1 MSRGNNKSS
10 IAAEGT
16 QWYGNIVSSTLQAY
30 YEVYYVNL
38 SDNTC
43 KRIYPWYIEDNEF
56 IDYTNEVNRRI
67 SGNIICNNSEED
79 VSTLLAVD
87 NLKCELKHKDK
98 TEYRYKRQ
106 VTNGVFRW
114 CLVSVVVEKRKN
126 GDPVSVILMIR
137 DIEDVIKKE
146 IEQQLLIEEALAQAE
161 SASRAKGKFLS
172 DMSHEIRTPMNVIL
186 GYASIAQN
194 NMDNR
199 DQDKVKDCLEKI
211 KEAGNHLI
219 GIINDVLEVS
229 RIEQGKINIENEESD
244 IYELMT
250 DFYNLVE
257 IQAAVK
263 KQKMTINL
271 EGITDKYVYMD
282 WTRISQVLI
291 NLINNAIK
299 YTPVGGHI
307 DVIVKEDCNNNIGD
321 NIHNYIIIVKDNGR
335 GIDEKDMPSLFD
347 LYTRGA
353 YDNDISVEGT
363 GLGLSISK
371 QIIELMNGTIDV
383 DSKLGE
389 GTTFTVKLPLQY
401 VVRTQ
406 DDKNVTDNGTDNN
419 IIKNNQSLS
428 DIKVMVV
435 DDNQYKHVKTDSEDL
450 VSKVVIIATGSNN
463 RKLGI
468 PGEKEFSGKGVS
480 YCAVCDGAFFK
491 NENVT
496 VVGGGDSA
504 ISEGTY
510 LANITD
516 HVGIVHHR
524 DKLRA
529 QKVLQDRAFS
539 NNKIDFTWNSNVV
552 EIVGDDNRVTGIK
565 MVDNQSGKLT
575 TVDTTGVFIY
585 IGNIPNTQ
593 MFSNLNI
600 TDESGWIITNSE
612 METNIP
618 GIFAIGDVRLKK
630 LRQITTAVGDGGI
643 AGQNSFEYIE
653 QFNEK

>member
-10 IAAEGT
+10 IATEGT

-126 GDPVSVILMIR
+126 GEPVSVILMIR

-263 KQKMTINL
+263 KQKMTIDL

-371 QIIELMNGTIDV
+371 QIIELMNGTIAV

-419 IIKNNQSLS
+419 IIKNDQSLS

-435 DDNQYKHVKTDSEDL
+435 DDNQYNREIACELLRENGAHIIECASGSE
-450 VSKVVIIATGSNN
+450 
-463 RKLGI
+463 
-468 PGEKEFSGKGVS
+468 
-480 YCAVCDGAFFK
+480 AVDYIK
-491 NENVT
+491 YRN
-496 VVGGGDSA
+496 
-504 ISEGTY
+504 
-510 LANITD
+510 
-516 HVGIVHHR
+516 GIVDIILMDVCMPDMDGFEATRLIRQLEKDRWQDIPIVAMTANAFDEDRKKALEHGMNGHIAKPF
-524 DKLRA
+524 DIDTFA
-529 QKVLQDRAFS
+529 ETVL
-539 NNKIDFTWNSNVV
+539 
-552 EIVGDDNRVTGIK
+552 
-565 MVDNQSGKLT
+565 
-575 TVDTTGVFIY
+575 
-585 IGNIPNTQ
+585 
-593 MFSNLNI
+593 
-600 TDESGWIITNSE
+600 
-612 METNIP
+612 
-618 GIFAIGDVRLKK
+618 
-630 LRQITTAVGDGGI
+630 
-643 AGQNSFEYIE
+643 EYV
-653 QFNEK
+653 KY

>member
-16 QWYGNIVSSTLQAY
+16 QWYGNVVSSTLQAY

-126 GDPVSVILMIR
+126 GEPVSVILMIR

-263 KQKMTINL
+263 KQKMTIDL

-406 DDKNVTDNGTDNN
+406 ADKNVTDNGKDNN
-419 IIKNNQSLS
+419 IIKNDQSLS

-435 DDNQYKHVKTDSEDL
+435 DDNQYNREIACELLRENGAHIIECASGSE
-450 VSKVVIIATGSNN
+450 
-463 RKLGI
+463 
-468 PGEKEFSGKGVS
+468 
-480 YCAVCDGAFFK
+480 AVDYIK
-491 NENVT
+491 YRN
-496 VVGGGDSA
+496 
-504 ISEGTY
+504 
-510 LANITD
+510 
-516 HVGIVHHR
+516 GIVDIILMDVCMPDMDGFEATRLIRQLEKDRWQDIPIVAMTANAFDEDRKKALEHGMNGHIAKPF
-524 DKLRA
+524 DIDTFA
-529 QKVLQDRAFS
+529 ETVL
-539 NNKIDFTWNSNVV
+539 
-552 EIVGDDNRVTGIK
+552 
-565 MVDNQSGKLT
+565 
-575 TVDTTGVFIY
+575 
-585 IGNIPNTQ
+585 
-593 MFSNLNI
+593 
-600 TDESGWIITNSE
+600 
-612 METNIP
+612 
-618 GIFAIGDVRLKK
+618 
-630 LRQITTAVGDGGI
+630 
-643 AGQNSFEYIE
+643 EYV
-653 QFNEK
+653 KY

>member
-56 IDYTNEVNRRI
+56 IDYTDEVNRRI

-98 TEYRYKRQ
+98 IEYRYKRQ

-126 GDPVSVILMIR
+126 GEPVSVILMIR

-229 RIEQGKINIENEESD
+229 RIEQGKINIENEKSD

-263 KQKMTINL
+263 KQKMTIDL

-406 DDKNVTDNGTDNN
+406 DDKNVTDNGKDNN
-419 IIKNNQSLS
+419 IIKNDQSLS

-435 DDNQYKHVKTDSEDL
+435 DDNQYNREIACELLRENGAHIIECASGSE
-450 VSKVVIIATGSNN
+450 
-463 RKLGI
+463 
-468 PGEKEFSGKGVS
+468 
-480 YCAVCDGAFFK
+480 AVDYIK
-491 NENVT
+491 YRN
-496 VVGGGDSA
+496 
-504 ISEGTY
+504 
-510 LANITD
+510 
-516 HVGIVHHR
+516 GIVDIILMDVCMPDMDGFEATRLIRQLEKDRWQDIPIVAMTANAFDEDRKKALEHGMNGHIAKPF
-524 DKLRA
+524 DIDTFA
-529 QKVLQDRAFS
+529 ETVL
-539 NNKIDFTWNSNVV
+539 
-552 EIVGDDNRVTGIK
+552 
-565 MVDNQSGKLT
+565 
-575 TVDTTGVFIY
+575 
-585 IGNIPNTQ
+585 
-593 MFSNLNI
+593 
-600 TDESGWIITNSE
+600 
-612 METNIP
+612 
-618 GIFAIGDVRLKK
+618 
-630 LRQITTAVGDGGI
+630 
-643 AGQNSFEYIE
+643 EYV
-653 QFNEK
+653 KY

>member
-126 GDPVSVILMIR
+126 GEPVSVILMIR

-229 RIEQGKINIENEESD
+229 RIEQGKINIENEKSD

-263 KQKMTINL
+263 KQKMTIDL

-401 VVRTQ
+401 VVGTQ
-406 DDKNVTDNGTDNN
+406 ADKNVTDNGTDNN

-435 DDNQYKHVKTDSEDL
+435 DDNQYNREIACELLRENGAHIIECASGSE
-450 VSKVVIIATGSNN
+450 
-463 RKLGI
+463 
-468 PGEKEFSGKGVS
+468 
-480 YCAVCDGAFFK
+480 AVDYIK
-491 NENVT
+491 YRN
-496 VVGGGDSA
+496 
-504 ISEGTY
+504 
-510 LANITD
+510 
-516 HVGIVHHR
+516 GIVDIILMDVCMPDMDGFEATRLIRQLEKDRWQDIPIVAMTANAFDEDRKKALEHGMNGHIAKPF
-524 DKLRA
+524 DIDTFA
-529 QKVLQDRAFS
+529 ETVL
-539 NNKIDFTWNSNVV
+539 
-552 EIVGDDNRVTGIK
+552 
-565 MVDNQSGKLT
+565 
-575 TVDTTGVFIY
+575 
-585 IGNIPNTQ
+585 
-593 MFSNLNI
+593 
-600 TDESGWIITNSE
+600 
-612 METNIP
+612 
-618 GIFAIGDVRLKK
+618 
-630 LRQITTAVGDGGI
+630 
-643 AGQNSFEYIE
+643 EYV
-653 QFNEK
+653 KY

>member
-16 QWYGNIVSSTLQAY
+16 QWYGNVVSSTLQAY

-126 GDPVSVILMIR
+126 GEPVSVILMIR

-257 IQAAVK
+257 IQAVVK
-263 KQKMTINL
+263 KQKMTIDL
-271 EGITDKYVYMD
+271 EGIIDKYVYMD

-321 NIHNYIIIVKDNGR
+321 NIHNYIIIVKDDGR

-406 DDKNVTDNGTDNN
+406 ADKKVTDNGTDNN

-435 DDNQYKHVKTDSEDL
+435 DDNQYNREIACELLRENGAHIIECASGSE
-450 VSKVVIIATGSNN
+450 
-463 RKLGI
+463 
-468 PGEKEFSGKGVS
+468 
-480 YCAVCDGAFFK
+480 AVDYIK
-491 NENVT
+491 YRN
-496 VVGGGDSA
+496 
-504 ISEGTY
+504 
-510 LANITD
+510 
-516 HVGIVHHR
+516 GIVDIILMDVCMPDMDGFEATRLIRQLEKDRWQDIPIVAMTANAFDEDRKKALEHGMNGHIAKPF
-524 DKLRA
+524 DIDTFA
-529 QKVLQDRAFS
+529 ETVL
-539 NNKIDFTWNSNVV
+539 
-552 EIVGDDNRVTGIK
+552 
-565 MVDNQSGKLT
+565 
-575 TVDTTGVFIY
+575 
-585 IGNIPNTQ
+585 
-593 MFSNLNI
+593 
-600 TDESGWIITNSE
+600 
-612 METNIP
+612 
-618 GIFAIGDVRLKK
+618 
-630 LRQITTAVGDGGI
+630 
-643 AGQNSFEYIE
+643 EYV
-653 QFNEK
+653 KY

>member
-1 MSRGNNKSS
+1 MSRGDNKSS

-38 SDNTC
+38 SVNTC

-87 NLKCELKHKDK
+87 NLKCELKYKDK

-106 VTNGVFRW
+106 VANGVFRW
-114 CLVSVVVEKRKN
+114 CLVSVVVDKRKN
-126 GDPVSVILMIR
+126 GEPVSVILMIR

-186 GYASIAQN
+186 GYTSIAQN

-199 DQDKVKDCLEKI
+199 NQDKVKDCLEKI

-229 RIEQGKINIENEESD
+229 RIEQGKINIEKEESD

-263 KQKMTINL
+263 KQKMTIDL
-271 EGITDKYVYMD
+271 EGIIDKYVYMD

-371 QIIELMNGTIDV
+371 QIIELMNGTIAV

-406 DDKNVTDNGTDNN
+406 DDKNVTDNVTDNN
-419 IIKNNQSLS
+419 IIKNDQRLS

-435 DDNQYKHVKTDSEDL
+435 DDNQYNREIACELLRENGAHIIECASGSEAVDYI
-450 VSKVVIIATGSNN
+450 KY
-463 RKLGI
+463 RK
-468 PGEKEFSGKGVS
+468 
-480 YCAVCDGAFFK
+480 
-491 NENVT
+491 
-496 VVGGGDSA
+496 
-504 ISEGTY
+504 
-510 LANITD
+510 
-516 HVGIVHHR
+516 GIVDIILMDVCMPDMDGFEATRLIRQLEKDRWQDIPIVAMTANAFDEDRKKALEHGMNGHIAKPF
-524 DKLRA
+524 DIDTFA
-529 QKVLQDRAFS
+529 ETVL
-539 NNKIDFTWNSNVV
+539 
-552 EIVGDDNRVTGIK
+552 
-565 MVDNQSGKLT
+565 
-575 TVDTTGVFIY
+575 
-585 IGNIPNTQ
+585 
-593 MFSNLNI
+593 
-600 TDESGWIITNSE
+600 
-612 METNIP
+612 
-618 GIFAIGDVRLKK
+618 
-630 LRQITTAVGDGGI
+630 
-643 AGQNSFEYIE
+643 EYV
-653 QFNEK
+653 KY

>member
-16 QWYGNIVSSTLQAY
+16 QWYGNVVSSTLQAY

-126 GDPVSVILMIR
+126 GEPVSVILMIR

-263 KQKMTINL
+263 KQKMTIDL

-371 QIIELMNGTIDV
+371 QIIELMNGTIDA

-406 DDKNVTDNGTDNN
+406 DDKNVTDNGKDNN
-419 IIKNNQSLS
+419 IIKNDQSLS

-435 DDNQYKHVKTDSEDL
+435 DDNQYNREIACELLRENGAHIIECASGSE
-450 VSKVVIIATGSNN
+450 
-463 RKLGI
+463 
-468 PGEKEFSGKGVS
+468 
-480 YCAVCDGAFFK
+480 AVDYIK
-491 NENVT
+491 YRN
-496 VVGGGDSA
+496 
-504 ISEGTY
+504 
-510 LANITD
+510 
-516 HVGIVHHR
+516 GIVDIILMDVCMPDMDGFEATRLIRQLEKDRWQDIPIVAMTANAFDEDRKKALEHGMNGHIAKPF
-524 DKLRA
+524 DIDTFA
-529 QKVLQDRAFS
+529 ETVL
-539 NNKIDFTWNSNVV
+539 
-552 EIVGDDNRVTGIK
+552 
-565 MVDNQSGKLT
+565 
-575 TVDTTGVFIY
+575 
-585 IGNIPNTQ
+585 
-593 MFSNLNI
+593 
-600 TDESGWIITNSE
+600 
-612 METNIP
+612 
-618 GIFAIGDVRLKK
+618 
-630 LRQITTAVGDGGI
+630 
-643 AGQNSFEYIE
+643 EYV
-653 QFNEK
+653 KY

>member
-79 VSTLLAVD
+79 VSTILAVD

-126 GDPVSVILMIR
+126 GEPVSVILMIR

-186 GYASIAQN
+186 GYTSIAQN

-199 DQDKVKDCLEKI
+199 NQDKVKDCLEKI

-229 RIEQGKINIENEESD
+229 RIEQGKINIEKEESD

-389 GTTFTVKLPLQY
+389 GTIFTVKLPLQY

-406 DDKNVTDNGTDNN
+406 ADKNVTDNGKDNN
-419 IIKNNQSLS
+419 IIKNDQSLS

-435 DDNQYKHVKTDSEDL
+435 DDNQYNREIACELLQENGAHIIECASGSEAVDYI
-450 VSKVVIIATGSNN
+450 KY
-463 RKLGI
+463 RK
-468 PGEKEFSGKGVS
+468 
-480 YCAVCDGAFFK
+480 
-491 NENVT
+491 
-496 VVGGGDSA
+496 
-504 ISEGTY
+504 
-510 LANITD
+510 
-516 HVGIVHHR
+516 GIVDIILMDVCMPDMDGFEATRLIRQLEKDRWQDIPIVAMTANAFDEDRKKALEHGMNGHIAKPF
-524 DKLRA
+524 DIDTFA
-529 QKVLQDRAFS
+529 ETVL
-539 NNKIDFTWNSNVV
+539 
-552 EIVGDDNRVTGIK
+552 
-565 MVDNQSGKLT
+565 
-575 TVDTTGVFIY
+575 
-585 IGNIPNTQ
+585 
-593 MFSNLNI
+593 
-600 TDESGWIITNSE
+600 
-612 METNIP
+612 
-618 GIFAIGDVRLKK
+618 
-630 LRQITTAVGDGGI
+630 
-643 AGQNSFEYIE
+643 EYV
-653 QFNEK
+653 KY

>member
-16 QWYGNIVSSTLQAY
+16 KWYGNIVSSTLQAY

-126 GDPVSVILMIR
+126 GEPVSVILMIR

-263 KQKMTINL
+263 KQKMTIDL

-406 DDKNVTDNGTDNN
+406 DDKNVTDNGKDNN
-419 IIKNNQSLS
+419 IIKNDQSLS

-435 DDNQYKHVKTDSEDL
+435 DDNQYNREIACELLRENGAHIIECASGSE
-450 VSKVVIIATGSNN
+450 
-463 RKLGI
+463 
-468 PGEKEFSGKGVS
+468 
-480 YCAVCDGAFFK
+480 AVDYIK
-491 NENVT
+491 YRN
-496 VVGGGDSA
+496 
-504 ISEGTY
+504 
-510 LANITD
+510 
-516 HVGIVHHR
+516 GIVDIILMDVCMPDMDGFEATRLIRQLEKDRWQDIPIVAMTANAFDEDRKKALEHGMNGHIAKPF
-524 DKLRA
+524 DIDTFA
-529 QKVLQDRAFS
+529 ETVL
-539 NNKIDFTWNSNVV
+539 
-552 EIVGDDNRVTGIK
+552 
-565 MVDNQSGKLT
+565 
-575 TVDTTGVFIY
+575 
-585 IGNIPNTQ
+585 
-593 MFSNLNI
+593 
-600 TDESGWIITNSE
+600 
-612 METNIP
+612 
-618 GIFAIGDVRLKK
+618 
-630 LRQITTAVGDGGI
+630 
-643 AGQNSFEYIE
+643 EYV
-653 QFNEK
+653 KY

>member
-98 TEYRYKRQ
+98 TKYRYKRQ

-126 GDPVSVILMIR
+126 GEPVSVILMIR

-406 DDKNVTDNGTDNN
+406 ADKNVTDNGKDNN
-419 IIKNNQSLS
+419 IIKNDQSLS

-435 DDNQYKHVKTDSEDL
+435 DDNQYNREIACELLRENGAHIIECASGSE
-450 VSKVVIIATGSNN
+450 
-463 RKLGI
+463 
-468 PGEKEFSGKGVS
+468 
-480 YCAVCDGAFFK
+480 AVDYIK
-491 NENVT
+491 YRN
-496 VVGGGDSA
+496 
-504 ISEGTY
+504 
-510 LANITD
+510 
-516 HVGIVHHR
+516 GIVDIILMDVCMPDMDGFEATRLIRQLEKDRWQDIPIVAMTANAFDEDRKKALEHGMNGHIAKPF
-524 DKLRA
+524 DIDTFA
-529 QKVLQDRAFS
+529 ETVL
-539 NNKIDFTWNSNVV
+539 
-552 EIVGDDNRVTGIK
+552 
-565 MVDNQSGKLT
+565 
-575 TVDTTGVFIY
+575 
-585 IGNIPNTQ
+585 
-593 MFSNLNI
+593 
-600 TDESGWIITNSE
+600 
-612 METNIP
+612 
-618 GIFAIGDVRLKK
+618 
-630 LRQITTAVGDGGI
+630 
-643 AGQNSFEYIE
+643 EYV
-653 QFNEK
+653 KY

>member
-10 IAAEGT
+10 IATEGT

-87 NLKCELKHKDK
+87 NLKCELKYKDK

-106 VTNGVFRW
+106 VANGVFRW
-114 CLVSVVVEKRKN
+114 CLVSVVVDKRKN
-126 GDPVSVILMIR
+126 GEPVSVILMIR

-186 GYASIAQN
+186 GYTSIAQN

-199 DQDKVKDCLEKI
+199 NQDKVKDCLEKI

-229 RIEQGKINIENEESD
+229 RIEQGKINIEKEESD

-389 GTTFTVKLPLQY
+389 GTIFTVKLPLQY

-406 DDKNVTDNGTDNN
+406 ADKNVTDNGKDNN
-419 IIKNNQSLS
+419 IIKNDQSLS

-435 DDNQYKHVKTDSEDL
+435 DDNQYNREIACELLQENGAHIIECASGSEAVDYI
-450 VSKVVIIATGSNN
+450 KY
-463 RKLGI
+463 RK
-468 PGEKEFSGKGVS
+468 
-480 YCAVCDGAFFK
+480 
-491 NENVT
+491 
-496 VVGGGDSA
+496 
-504 ISEGTY
+504 
-510 LANITD
+510 
-516 HVGIVHHR
+516 GIVDIILMDVCMPDMDGFEATRLIRQLEKDRWQDIPIVAMTANAFDEDRKKALEHGMNGHIAKPF
-524 DKLRA
+524 DIDTFA
-529 QKVLQDRAFS
+529 ETVL
-539 NNKIDFTWNSNVV
+539 
-552 EIVGDDNRVTGIK
+552 
-565 MVDNQSGKLT
+565 
-575 TVDTTGVFIY
+575 
-585 IGNIPNTQ
+585 
-593 MFSNLNI
+593 
-600 TDESGWIITNSE
+600 
-612 METNIP
+612 
-618 GIFAIGDVRLKK
+618 
-630 LRQITTAVGDGGI
+630 
-643 AGQNSFEYIE
+643 EYV
-653 QFNEK
+653 KY

>member
-16 QWYGNIVSSTLQAY
+16 QWYGNVVSSTLQAY

-126 GDPVSVILMIR
+126 GEPVSVILMIR

-229 RIEQGKINIENEESD
+229 RIEQGKINIENEKSD

-263 KQKMTINL
+263 KQKMTIDL

-371 QIIELMNGTIDV
+371 RIIELMNGTIDV

-406 DDKNVTDNGTDNN
+406 ADKNVTDNGKDNN
-419 IIKNNQSLS
+419 IIKNDQSLS

-435 DDNQYKHVKTDSEDL
+435 DDNQYNREIACELLRENGAHIIECASGSE
-450 VSKVVIIATGSNN
+450 
-463 RKLGI
+463 
-468 PGEKEFSGKGVS
+468 
-480 YCAVCDGAFFK
+480 AVDYIK
-491 NENVT
+491 YRN
-496 VVGGGDSA
+496 
-504 ISEGTY
+504 
-510 LANITD
+510 
-516 HVGIVHHR
+516 GIVDIILMDVCMPDMDGFEATRLIRQLEKDRWQDIPIVAMTANAFDEDRKKALEHGMNGHIAKPF
-524 DKLRA
+524 DIDTFA
-529 QKVLQDRAFS
+529 ETVL
-539 NNKIDFTWNSNVV
+539 
-552 EIVGDDNRVTGIK
+552 
-565 MVDNQSGKLT
+565 
-575 TVDTTGVFIY
+575 
-585 IGNIPNTQ
+585 
-593 MFSNLNI
+593 
-600 TDESGWIITNSE
+600 
-612 METNIP
+612 
-618 GIFAIGDVRLKK
+618 
-630 LRQITTAVGDGGI
+630 
-643 AGQNSFEYIE
+643 EYV
-653 QFNEK
+653 KY

>member
-67 SGNIICNNSEED
+67 SGNIICNNSEEY

-126 GDPVSVILMIR
+126 GEPVSVILMIR

-371 QIIELMNGTIDV
+371 QIIELMNGTIAV

-406 DDKNVTDNGTDNN
+406 ADKNVTDNGKDNN
-419 IIKNNQSLS
+419 IIKNDQSLS

-435 DDNQYKHVKTDSEDL
+435 DDNQYNREIACELLRENGAHIIECASGSE
-450 VSKVVIIATGSNN
+450 
-463 RKLGI
+463 
-468 PGEKEFSGKGVS
+468 
-480 YCAVCDGAFFK
+480 AVDYIK
-491 NENVT
+491 YRN
-496 VVGGGDSA
+496 
-504 ISEGTY
+504 
-510 LANITD
+510 
-516 HVGIVHHR
+516 GIVDIILMDVCMPDMDGFEATRLIRQLEKDRWQDIPIVAMTANAFDEDRKKALEHGMNGHIAKPF
-524 DKLRA
+524 DIDTFA
-529 QKVLQDRAFS
+529 ETVL
-539 NNKIDFTWNSNVV
+539 
-552 EIVGDDNRVTGIK
+552 
-565 MVDNQSGKLT
+565 
-575 TVDTTGVFIY
+575 
-585 IGNIPNTQ
+585 
-593 MFSNLNI
+593 
-600 TDESGWIITNSE
+600 
-612 METNIP
+612 
-618 GIFAIGDVRLKK
+618 
-630 LRQITTAVGDGGI
+630 
-643 AGQNSFEYIE
+643 EYV
-653 QFNEK
+653 KY

>member
-126 GDPVSVILMIR
+126 GEPVSVILMIR
-137 DIEDVIKKE
+137 DIEDIIKKE

-229 RIEQGKINIENEESD
+229 RIEQGKINIENEKSD

-263 KQKMTINL
+263 KQKMTIDL

-406 DDKNVTDNGTDNN
+406 ADKNVTDNGTDNN

-435 DDNQYKHVKTDSEDL
+435 DDNQYNREIACELLRENGAHIIECASGSE
-450 VSKVVIIATGSNN
+450 
-463 RKLGI
+463 
-468 PGEKEFSGKGVS
+468 
-480 YCAVCDGAFFK
+480 AVDYIK
-491 NENVT
+491 YRN
-496 VVGGGDSA
+496 
-504 ISEGTY
+504 
-510 LANITD
+510 
-516 HVGIVHHR
+516 GIVDIILMDVCMPDMDGFEATRLIRQLEKDRWQDIPIVAMTANAFDEDRKKALEHGMNGHIAKPF
-524 DKLRA
+524 DIDTFA
-529 QKVLQDRAFS
+529 ETVL
-539 NNKIDFTWNSNVV
+539 
-552 EIVGDDNRVTGIK
+552 
-565 MVDNQSGKLT
+565 
-575 TVDTTGVFIY
+575 
-585 IGNIPNTQ
+585 
-593 MFSNLNI
+593 
-600 TDESGWIITNSE
+600 
-612 METNIP
+612 
-618 GIFAIGDVRLKK
+618 
-630 LRQITTAVGDGGI
+630 
-643 AGQNSFEYIE
+643 EYV
-653 QFNEK
+653 KY

>member
-126 GDPVSVILMIR
+126 GEPVSVILMIR

-229 RIEQGKINIENEESD
+229 RIEQGKINIENEKSD

-263 KQKMTINL
+263 KQKMTIDL

-371 QIIELMNGTIDV
+371 QIIELMNGTIAV

-406 DDKNVTDNGTDNN
+406 ADKNITDNGTDNN

-435 DDNQYKHVKTDSEDL
+435 DDNQYNREIACELLRENGAHIIECASGSEAVDYI
-450 VSKVVIIATGSNN
+450 KYRKGIVVIILMDVCMPDMDGFEATRLIRQLEKDRWQDIPIVAMTANAFDED
-463 RKLGI
+463 RKKALEHGMNGHI
-468 PGEKEFSGKGVS
+468 AKPFDIDTFAE
-480 YCAVCDGAFFK
+480 
-491 NENVT
+491 T
-496 VVGGGDSA
+496 V
-504 ISEGTY
+504 
-510 LANITD
+510 L
-516 HVGIVHHR
+516 
-524 DKLRA
+524 
-529 QKVLQDRAFS
+529 
-539 NNKIDFTWNSNVV
+539 
-552 EIVGDDNRVTGIK
+552 
-565 MVDNQSGKLT
+565 
-575 TVDTTGVFIY
+575 
-585 IGNIPNTQ
+585 
-593 MFSNLNI
+593 
-600 TDESGWIITNSE
+600 
-612 METNIP
+612 
-618 GIFAIGDVRLKK
+618 
-630 LRQITTAVGDGGI
+630 
-643 AGQNSFEYIE
+643 EYV
-653 QFNEK
+653 KY

>member
-10 IAAEGT
+10 IATEGT

-126 GDPVSVILMIR
+126 GEPVSVILMIR

-389 GTTFTVKLPLQY
+389 GTIFTVKLPLQY

-406 DDKNVTDNGTDNN
+406 ADKNVTDNGKDNN
-419 IIKNNQSLS
+419 IIKNDQSLS

-435 DDNQYKHVKTDSEDL
+435 DDNQYNREIACELLRENGAHIIECASGSE
-450 VSKVVIIATGSNN
+450 
-463 RKLGI
+463 
-468 PGEKEFSGKGVS
+468 
-480 YCAVCDGAFFK
+480 AVDYIK
-491 NENVT
+491 YRN
-496 VVGGGDSA
+496 
-504 ISEGTY
+504 
-510 LANITD
+510 
-516 HVGIVHHR
+516 GIVDIILMDVCMPDMDGFEATRLIRQLEKDRWQDIPIVAMTANAFDEDRKKALEHGMNGHIAKPF
-524 DKLRA
+524 DIDTFA
-529 QKVLQDRAFS
+529 ETVL
-539 NNKIDFTWNSNVV
+539 
-552 EIVGDDNRVTGIK
+552 
-565 MVDNQSGKLT
+565 
-575 TVDTTGVFIY
+575 
-585 IGNIPNTQ
+585 
-593 MFSNLNI
+593 
-600 TDESGWIITNSE
+600 
-612 METNIP
+612 
-618 GIFAIGDVRLKK
+618 
-630 LRQITTAVGDGGI
+630 
-643 AGQNSFEYIE
+643 EYV
-653 QFNEK
+653 KY

>member
-126 GDPVSVILMIR
+126 GEPVSVILMIR

-186 GYASIAQN
+186 GYTSIAQN

-199 DQDKVKDCLEKI
+199 NQDKVKDCLEKI

-229 RIEQGKINIENEESD
+229 RIEQGKINIEKEESD

-263 KQKMTINL
+263 KQKMTIDL
-271 EGITDKYVYMD
+271 EGIIDKYVYMD

-406 DDKNVTDNGTDNN
+406 ADKNVTDNVTDNN
-419 IIKNNQSLS
+419 IIKNDQRLS

-435 DDNQYKHVKTDSEDL
+435 DDNQYNREIACELLRENGAHIIECASGSE
-450 VSKVVIIATGSNN
+450 
-463 RKLGI
+463 
-468 PGEKEFSGKGVS
+468 
-480 YCAVCDGAFFK
+480 AVDYIK
-491 NENVT
+491 YRN
-496 VVGGGDSA
+496 
-504 ISEGTY
+504 
-510 LANITD
+510 
-516 HVGIVHHR
+516 GIVDIILMDVCMPDMDGFEATRLIRQLEKDRWQDIPIVAMTANAFDEDRKKALEHGMNGHIAKPF
-524 DKLRA
+524 DIDTFA
-529 QKVLQDRAFS
+529 ETVL
-539 NNKIDFTWNSNVV
+539 
-552 EIVGDDNRVTGIK
+552 
-565 MVDNQSGKLT
+565 
-575 TVDTTGVFIY
+575 
-585 IGNIPNTQ
+585 
-593 MFSNLNI
+593 
-600 TDESGWIITNSE
+600 
-612 METNIP
+612 
-618 GIFAIGDVRLKK
+618 
-630 LRQITTAVGDGGI
+630 
-643 AGQNSFEYIE
+643 EYV
-653 QFNEK
+653 KY

>member
-16 QWYGNIVSSTLQAY
+16 QWYGNVVSSTLQAY

-126 GDPVSVILMIR
+126 GEPVSVILMIR

-263 KQKMTINL
+263 KQKMTIDL

-371 QIIELMNGTIDV
+371 QIFELMNGTIDV

-406 DDKNVTDNGTDNN
+406 ADKNITDNGTDNN
-419 IIKNNQSLS
+419 IIENDQSLS

-435 DDNQYKHVKTDSEDL
+435 DDNQYNREIACELLRENGAHIIECASGSE
-450 VSKVVIIATGSNN
+450 
-463 RKLGI
+463 
-468 PGEKEFSGKGVS
+468 
-480 YCAVCDGAFFK
+480 AVDYIK
-491 NENVT
+491 
-496 VVGGGDSA
+496 
-504 ISEGTY
+504 Y
-510 LANITD
+510 KK
-516 HVGIVHHR
+516 GIVDIILMDVCMPDMDGFEATRLIRQLEKDRWQDIPIVAMTANAFDEDRKKALEHGMNGHIAKPF
-524 DKLRA
+524 DIDTFA
-529 QKVLQDRAFS
+529 ETVL
-539 NNKIDFTWNSNVV
+539 
-552 EIVGDDNRVTGIK
+552 
-565 MVDNQSGKLT
+565 
-575 TVDTTGVFIY
+575 
-585 IGNIPNTQ
+585 
-593 MFSNLNI
+593 
-600 TDESGWIITNSE
+600 
-612 METNIP
+612 
-618 GIFAIGDVRLKK
+618 
-630 LRQITTAVGDGGI
+630 
-643 AGQNSFEYIE
+643 EYV
-653 QFNEK
+653 KY

>member
-10 IAAEGT
+10 IATEGT

-38 SDNTC
+38 SVNTC

-87 NLKCELKHKDK
+87 NLKCELKYKDK

-106 VTNGVFRW
+106 VANGVFRW
-114 CLVSVVVEKRKN
+114 CLVSVVVDKRKN
-126 GDPVSVILMIR
+126 GEPVSVILMIR

-186 GYASIAQN
+186 GYTSIAQN

-199 DQDKVKDCLEKI
+199 NQDKVKDCLEKI

-229 RIEQGKINIENEESD
+229 KIEQGKINIEKEESD

-263 KQKMTINL
+263 KQKMTIDL
-271 EGITDKYVYMD
+271 EGIIDKYVYMD

-406 DDKNVTDNGTDNN
+406 DDKNVTDNVTDNN
-419 IIKNNQSLS
+419 IIKNDQRLS

-435 DDNQYKHVKTDSEDL
+435 DDNQYNREIACELLRENGAHIIECASGSEAVDYI
-450 VSKVVIIATGSNN
+450 KY
-463 RKLGI
+463 RK
-468 PGEKEFSGKGVS
+468 
-480 YCAVCDGAFFK
+480 
-491 NENVT
+491 
-496 VVGGGDSA
+496 
-504 ISEGTY
+504 
-510 LANITD
+510 
-516 HVGIVHHR
+516 GIVDIILMDVCMPDMDGFEATRLIRQLEKDRWQDIPIVAMTANAFDEDRKKALEHGMNGHIAKPF
-524 DKLRA
+524 DIDTFA
-529 QKVLQDRAFS
+529 ETVL
-539 NNKIDFTWNSNVV
+539 
-552 EIVGDDNRVTGIK
+552 
-565 MVDNQSGKLT
+565 
-575 TVDTTGVFIY
+575 
-585 IGNIPNTQ
+585 
-593 MFSNLNI
+593 
-600 TDESGWIITNSE
+600 
-612 METNIP
+612 
-618 GIFAIGDVRLKK
+618 
-630 LRQITTAVGDGGI
+630 
-643 AGQNSFEYIE
+643 EYV
-653 QFNEK
+653 KY

>member
-126 GDPVSVILMIR
+126 GEPVSVILMIR

-229 RIEQGKINIENEESD
+229 RIEQGKINIENEKSD

-263 KQKMTINL
+263 KQKMTIDL
-271 EGITDKYVYMD
+271 EGIIDKYVYMD

-321 NIHNYIIIVKDNGR
+321 NIHNYIIIVKDDGR

-371 QIIELMNGTIDV
+371 QIIELMNGTIAV

-406 DDKNVTDNGTDNN
+406 ADKNITDNGTDNN
-419 IIKNNQSLS
+419 IIENDQSLS

-435 DDNQYKHVKTDSEDL
+435 DDNQYNREIACELLRENGAHIIECASGSE
-450 VSKVVIIATGSNN
+450 
-463 RKLGI
+463 
-468 PGEKEFSGKGVS
+468 
-480 YCAVCDGAFFK
+480 AVDYIK
-491 NENVT
+491 YRN
-496 VVGGGDSA
+496 
-504 ISEGTY
+504 
-510 LANITD
+510 
-516 HVGIVHHR
+516 GIVDIILMDVCMPDMDGFEATRLIRQLEKDRWQDIPIVVMTANAFDEDRKKALEHGMNGHIAKPF
-524 DKLRA
+524 DIDTFA
-529 QKVLQDRAFS
+529 ETVL
-539 NNKIDFTWNSNVV
+539 
-552 EIVGDDNRVTGIK
+552 
-565 MVDNQSGKLT
+565 
-575 TVDTTGVFIY
+575 
-585 IGNIPNTQ
+585 
-593 MFSNLNI
+593 
-600 TDESGWIITNSE
+600 
-612 METNIP
+612 
-618 GIFAIGDVRLKK
+618 
-630 LRQITTAVGDGGI
+630 
-643 AGQNSFEYIE
+643 EYV
-653 QFNEK
+653 KY

>member
-126 GDPVSVILMIR
+126 GEPVSVILMIR

-229 RIEQGKINIENEESD
+229 RIEQGKINIENEKSD

-263 KQKMTINL
+263 KQKMTIDL

-406 DDKNVTDNGTDNN
+406 ADKNVTDNGTDNN

-435 DDNQYKHVKTDSEDL
+435 DDNQYNREIACELLRENGAHIIECASGSE
-450 VSKVVIIATGSNN
+450 
-463 RKLGI
+463 
-468 PGEKEFSGKGVS
+468 
-480 YCAVCDGAFFK
+480 AVDYIK
-491 NENVT
+491 YRN
-496 VVGGGDSA
+496 
-504 ISEGTY
+504 
-510 LANITD
+510 
-516 HVGIVHHR
+516 GIVDIILMDVCMPDMDGFEATRLIRQLEKDRWQDIPIVAMTANAFDEDRKKALEHGMNGHIAKPF
-524 DKLRA
+524 DIDTFA
-529 QKVLQDRAFS
+529 ETVL
-539 NNKIDFTWNSNVV
+539 
-552 EIVGDDNRVTGIK
+552 
-565 MVDNQSGKLT
+565 
-575 TVDTTGVFIY
+575 
-585 IGNIPNTQ
+585 
-593 MFSNLNI
+593 
-600 TDESGWIITNSE
+600 
-612 METNIP
+612 
-618 GIFAIGDVRLKK
+618 
-630 LRQITTAVGDGGI
+630 
-643 AGQNSFEYIE
+643 EYV
-653 QFNEK
+653 KY

>member
-126 GDPVSVILMIR
+126 GEPISVILMIR

-263 KQKMTINL
+263 KQKMTIDL

-321 NIHNYIIIVKDNGR
+321 NIHNYIIIVKDNGG

-406 DDKNVTDNGTDNN
+406 ADKNVTDNGKDNN
-419 IIKNNQSLS
+419 IIKNDQSLS

-435 DDNQYKHVKTDSEDL
+435 DDNQYNREIACELLQENGAHIIECASGSE
-450 VSKVVIIATGSNN
+450 
-463 RKLGI
+463 
-468 PGEKEFSGKGVS
+468 
-480 YCAVCDGAFFK
+480 AVDYIK
-491 NENVT
+491 YRN
-496 VVGGGDSA
+496 
-504 ISEGTY
+504 
-510 LANITD
+510 
-516 HVGIVHHR
+516 GIVDIILMDVCMPDMDGFEATRLIRQLEKDRWQDIPIVAMTANAFDEDRKKALEHGMNGHIAKPF
-524 DKLRA
+524 DIDTFA
-529 QKVLQDRAFS
+529 ETVL
-539 NNKIDFTWNSNVV
+539 
-552 EIVGDDNRVTGIK
+552 
-565 MVDNQSGKLT
+565 
-575 TVDTTGVFIY
+575 
-585 IGNIPNTQ
+585 
-593 MFSNLNI
+593 
-600 TDESGWIITNSE
+600 
-612 METNIP
+612 
-618 GIFAIGDVRLKK
+618 
-630 LRQITTAVGDGGI
+630 
-643 AGQNSFEYIE
+643 EYV
-653 QFNEK
+653 KY

>member
-79 VSTLLAVD
+79 VSTFLAVD

-126 GDPVSVILMIR
+126 GEPVSVILMIR

-389 GTTFTVKLPLQY
+389 GTIFTVKLPLQY

-406 DDKNVTDNGTDNN
+406 ADKNVADNGNDNN
-419 IIKNNQSLS
+419 IIKNDQSLS

-435 DDNQYKHVKTDSEDL
+435 DDNQYNREIACELLRENGAHIIECASGSE
-450 VSKVVIIATGSNN
+450 
-463 RKLGI
+463 
-468 PGEKEFSGKGVS
+468 
-480 YCAVCDGAFFK
+480 AVDYIK
-491 NENVT
+491 YRN
-496 VVGGGDSA
+496 
-504 ISEGTY
+504 
-510 LANITD
+510 
-516 HVGIVHHR
+516 GIVDIILMDVCMPDMDGFEATRLIRQLEKDRWQDIPIVAMTANAFDEDRKKALEHGMNGHIAKPF
-524 DKLRA
+524 DIDTFA
-529 QKVLQDRAFS
+529 ETVL
-539 NNKIDFTWNSNVV
+539 
-552 EIVGDDNRVTGIK
+552 
-565 MVDNQSGKLT
+565 
-575 TVDTTGVFIY
+575 
-585 IGNIPNTQ
+585 
-593 MFSNLNI
+593 
-600 TDESGWIITNSE
+600 
-612 METNIP
+612 
-618 GIFAIGDVRLKK
+618 
-630 LRQITTAVGDGGI
+630 
-643 AGQNSFEYIE
+643 EYV
-653 QFNEK
+653 KY

>member
-10 IAAEGT
+10 IATEGT

-38 SDNTC
+38 SVNTC

-87 NLKCELKHKDK
+87 NLKCELKYKDK

-106 VTNGVFRW
+106 VANGVFRW
-114 CLVSVVVEKRKN
+114 CLVSVVVDKRKN
-126 GDPVSVILMIR
+126 GEPVSVILMIR

-186 GYASIAQN
+186 GYTSIAQN

-199 DQDKVKDCLEKI
+199 NQDKVKDCLEKI

-229 RIEQGKINIENEESD
+229 RIEQGKINIEKEESD

-299 YTPVGGHI
+299 YTQVGGHI

-406 DDKNVTDNGTDNN
+406 ADKNVTDNVTDNN
-419 IIKNNQSLS
+419 IIKNDQRLS

-435 DDNQYKHVKTDSEDL
+435 DDNQYNREIACELLQENGAHIIECASGSEAVDYI
-450 VSKVVIIATGSNN
+450 KY
-463 RKLGI
+463 RK
-468 PGEKEFSGKGVS
+468 
-480 YCAVCDGAFFK
+480 
-491 NENVT
+491 
-496 VVGGGDSA
+496 
-504 ISEGTY
+504 
-510 LANITD
+510 
-516 HVGIVHHR
+516 GIVDIILMDVCMPDMDGFEATRLIRQLEKDRWQDIPIVAMTANAFDEDRKKALEHGMNGHIAKPF
-524 DKLRA
+524 DIDTFA
-529 QKVLQDRAFS
+529 ETVL
-539 NNKIDFTWNSNVV
+539 
-552 EIVGDDNRVTGIK
+552 
-565 MVDNQSGKLT
+565 
-575 TVDTTGVFIY
+575 
-585 IGNIPNTQ
+585 
-593 MFSNLNI
+593 
-600 TDESGWIITNSE
+600 
-612 METNIP
+612 
-618 GIFAIGDVRLKK
+618 
-630 LRQITTAVGDGGI
+630 
-643 AGQNSFEYIE
+643 EYV
-653 QFNEK
+653 KY

>member
-229 RIEQGKINIENEESD
+229 RIEQGKINIENEKSD

-263 KQKMTINL
+263 KQKMTIDL

-406 DDKNVTDNGTDNN
+406 DDKNVTDNGKDNN
-419 IIKNNQSLS
+419 IIKNDQSLS

-435 DDNQYKHVKTDSEDL
+435 DDNQYNREIACELLRENGAHIIECASGSE
-450 VSKVVIIATGSNN
+450 
-463 RKLGI
+463 
-468 PGEKEFSGKGVS
+468 
-480 YCAVCDGAFFK
+480 AVDYIK
-491 NENVT
+491 YRN
-496 VVGGGDSA
+496 
-504 ISEGTY
+504 
-510 LANITD
+510 
-516 HVGIVHHR
+516 GIVDIILMDVCMPDMDGFEATRLIRQLEKDRWQDIPIVAMTANAFDEDRKKALEHGMNGHIAKPF
-524 DKLRA
+524 DIDTFA
-529 QKVLQDRAFS
+529 ETVL
-539 NNKIDFTWNSNVV
+539 
-552 EIVGDDNRVTGIK
+552 
-565 MVDNQSGKLT
+565 
-575 TVDTTGVFIY
+575 
-585 IGNIPNTQ
+585 
-593 MFSNLNI
+593 
-600 TDESGWIITNSE
+600 
-612 METNIP
+612 
-618 GIFAIGDVRLKK
+618 
-630 LRQITTAVGDGGI
+630 
-643 AGQNSFEYIE
+643 EYV
-653 QFNEK
+653 KY

>member
-16 QWYGNIVSSTLQAY
+16 QWYGNVVSSTLQAY

-126 GDPVSVILMIR
+126 GEPVSVILMIR

-229 RIEQGKINIENEESD
+229 RIEQGKINIENEKSD

-263 KQKMTINL
+263 KQKMTIDL

-406 DDKNVTDNGTDNN
+406 ADKNITDNGTDNN
-419 IIKNNQSLS
+419 IIKNDQSLS

-435 DDNQYKHVKTDSEDL
+435 DDNQYNREIACELLRENGAHIIECASGSE
-450 VSKVVIIATGSNN
+450 
-463 RKLGI
+463 
-468 PGEKEFSGKGVS
+468 
-480 YCAVCDGAFFK
+480 AVDYIK
-491 NENVT
+491 YRN
-496 VVGGGDSA
+496 
-504 ISEGTY
+504 
-510 LANITD
+510 
-516 HVGIVHHR
+516 GIVDIILMDVCMPDMDGFEATRLIRQLEKDRWQDIPIVAMTANAFDEDRKKALEHGMNGHIAKPF
-524 DKLRA
+524 DIDTFA
-529 QKVLQDRAFS
+529 ETVL
-539 NNKIDFTWNSNVV
+539 
-552 EIVGDDNRVTGIK
+552 
-565 MVDNQSGKLT
+565 
-575 TVDTTGVFIY
+575 
-585 IGNIPNTQ
+585 
-593 MFSNLNI
+593 
-600 TDESGWIITNSE
+600 
-612 METNIP
+612 
-618 GIFAIGDVRLKK
+618 
-630 LRQITTAVGDGGI
+630 
-643 AGQNSFEYIE
+643 EYV
-653 QFNEK
+653 KY

>member
-16 QWYGNIVSSTLQAY
+16 QWYGNVVSSTLQAY

-126 GDPVSVILMIR
+126 GEPISVILMIR

-229 RIEQGKINIENEESD
+229 RIEQGKINIENEESN

-263 KQKMTINL
+263 KQKMTIDL

-406 DDKNVTDNGTDNN
+406 DDKNVTDNGKDNN
-419 IIKNNQSLS
+419 IIKNDQSLS

-435 DDNQYKHVKTDSEDL
+435 DDNQYNREIACELLRENGAHIIECASGSE
-450 VSKVVIIATGSNN
+450 
-463 RKLGI
+463 
-468 PGEKEFSGKGVS
+468 
-480 YCAVCDGAFFK
+480 AVDYIK
-491 NENVT
+491 YRN
-496 VVGGGDSA
+496 
-504 ISEGTY
+504 
-510 LANITD
+510 
-516 HVGIVHHR
+516 GIVDIILMDVCMPDMDGFEATRLIRQLEKDRWQDIPIVAMTANAFDEDRKKALEHGMNGHIAKPF
-524 DKLRA
+524 DIDTFA
-529 QKVLQDRAFS
+529 ETVL
-539 NNKIDFTWNSNVV
+539 
-552 EIVGDDNRVTGIK
+552 
-565 MVDNQSGKLT
+565 
-575 TVDTTGVFIY
+575 
-585 IGNIPNTQ
+585 
-593 MFSNLNI
+593 
-600 TDESGWIITNSE
+600 
-612 METNIP
+612 
-618 GIFAIGDVRLKK
+618 
-630 LRQITTAVGDGGI
+630 
-643 AGQNSFEYIE
+643 EYV
-653 QFNEK
+653 KY

>member
-10 IAAEGT
+10 IATEGT

-371 QIIELMNGTIDV
+371 QIIELMNGTIAV

-435 DDNQYKHVKTDSEDL
+435 DDNQYNREIACELLRENGAHIIECASGSEAVDYIKYRNDIVDIILMDVCMPDMDGFEATRLIRQLEKDRWQDIPIVAMTANAFDEDRKKALEHGMNGHIAKPFDIDTFAETVLEYVK
-450 VSKVVIIATGSNN
+450 
-463 RKLGI
+463 
-468 PGEKEFSGKGVS
+468 
-480 YCAVCDGAFFK
+480 Y
-491 NENVT
+491 
-496 VVGGGDSA
+496 
-504 ISEGTY
+504 
-510 LANITD
+510 
-516 HVGIVHHR
+516 
-524 DKLRA
+524 
-529 QKVLQDRAFS
+529 
-539 NNKIDFTWNSNVV
+539 
-552 EIVGDDNRVTGIK
+552 
-565 MVDNQSGKLT
+565 
-575 TVDTTGVFIY
+575 
-585 IGNIPNTQ
+585 
-593 MFSNLNI
+593 
-600 TDESGWIITNSE
+600 
-612 METNIP
+612 
-618 GIFAIGDVRLKK
+618 
-630 LRQITTAVGDGGI
+630 
-643 AGQNSFEYIE
+643 
-653 QFNEK
+653 

>member
-79 VSTLLAVD
+79 VSTFLAVD

-126 GDPVSVILMIR
+126 GEPVSVILMIR

-389 GTTFTVKLPLQY
+389 GTIFTVKLPLQY

-406 DDKNVTDNGTDNN
+406 ADKNVTDNGTDNN
-419 IIKNNQSLS
+419 IIKNDQSLS

-435 DDNQYKHVKTDSEDL
+435 DDNQYNREIACELLRENGAHIIECASGSE
-450 VSKVVIIATGSNN
+450 
-463 RKLGI
+463 
-468 PGEKEFSGKGVS
+468 
-480 YCAVCDGAFFK
+480 AVDYIK
-491 NENVT
+491 YRN
-496 VVGGGDSA
+496 
-504 ISEGTY
+504 
-510 LANITD
+510 
-516 HVGIVHHR
+516 GIVDIILMDVCMPDMDGFEATRLIRQLEKDRWQDIPIVAMTANAFDEDRKKALEHGMNGHIAKPF
-524 DKLRA
+524 DIDTFA
-529 QKVLQDRAFS
+529 ETVL
-539 NNKIDFTWNSNVV
+539 
-552 EIVGDDNRVTGIK
+552 
-565 MVDNQSGKLT
+565 
-575 TVDTTGVFIY
+575 
-585 IGNIPNTQ
+585 
-593 MFSNLNI
+593 
-600 TDESGWIITNSE
+600 
-612 METNIP
+612 
-618 GIFAIGDVRLKK
+618 
-630 LRQITTAVGDGGI
+630 
-643 AGQNSFEYIE
+643 EYV
-653 QFNEK
+653 KY

>member
-98 TEYRYKRQ
+98 IEYRYKRQ

-126 GDPVSVILMIR
+126 GEPVSVILMIR

-229 RIEQGKINIENEESD
+229 RIEQGKINIENEKSD

-263 KQKMTINL
+263 KQKMTIDL

-406 DDKNVTDNGTDNN
+406 DDKNVTDNGKDNN
-419 IIKNNQSLS
+419 IIKNDQSLS

-435 DDNQYKHVKTDSEDL
+435 DDNQYNREIACELLRENGAHIIECASGSE
-450 VSKVVIIATGSNN
+450 
-463 RKLGI
+463 
-468 PGEKEFSGKGVS
+468 
-480 YCAVCDGAFFK
+480 AVDYIK
-491 NENVT
+491 YRN
-496 VVGGGDSA
+496 
-504 ISEGTY
+504 
-510 LANITD
+510 
-516 HVGIVHHR
+516 GIVDIILMDVCMPDMDGFEATRLIRQLEKDRWQDIPIVAMTANAFDEDRKKALEHGMNGHIAKPF
-524 DKLRA
+524 DIDTFA
-529 QKVLQDRAFS
+529 ETVL
-539 NNKIDFTWNSNVV
+539 
-552 EIVGDDNRVTGIK
+552 
-565 MVDNQSGKLT
+565 
-575 TVDTTGVFIY
+575 
-585 IGNIPNTQ
+585 
-593 MFSNLNI
+593 
-600 TDESGWIITNSE
+600 
-612 METNIP
+612 
-618 GIFAIGDVRLKK
+618 
-630 LRQITTAVGDGGI
+630 
-643 AGQNSFEYIE
+643 EYV
-653 QFNEK
+653 KY

>member
-126 GDPVSVILMIR
+126 GEPVSVILMIR

-194 NMDNR
+194 NTDNR

-406 DDKNVTDNGTDNN
+406 ADKNVTDNGKDNN
-419 IIKNNQSLS
+419 IIKNDQSLS

-435 DDNQYKHVKTDSEDL
+435 DDNQYNREIACELLRENGAHIIECASGSE
-450 VSKVVIIATGSNN
+450 
-463 RKLGI
+463 
-468 PGEKEFSGKGVS
+468 
-480 YCAVCDGAFFK
+480 AVDYIK
-491 NENVT
+491 YRN
-496 VVGGGDSA
+496 
-504 ISEGTY
+504 
-510 LANITD
+510 
-516 HVGIVHHR
+516 GIVDIILMDVCMPDMDGFEATRLIRQLEKDRWQDIPIVAMTANAFDEDRKKALEHGMNGHIAKPF
-524 DKLRA
+524 DIDTFA
-529 QKVLQDRAFS
+529 ETVL
-539 NNKIDFTWNSNVV
+539 
-552 EIVGDDNRVTGIK
+552 
-565 MVDNQSGKLT
+565 
-575 TVDTTGVFIY
+575 
-585 IGNIPNTQ
+585 
-593 MFSNLNI
+593 
-600 TDESGWIITNSE
+600 
-612 METNIP
+612 
-618 GIFAIGDVRLKK
+618 
-630 LRQITTAVGDGGI
+630 
-643 AGQNSFEYIE
+643 EYV
-653 QFNEK
+653 KY

>member
-16 QWYGNIVSSTLQAY
+16 QWYGNVVSSTLQAY

-126 GDPVSVILMIR
+126 GEPVSVILMIR

-229 RIEQGKINIENEESD
+229 RIEQGKINIENEKSD

-263 KQKMTINL
+263 KQKMTIDL

-406 DDKNVTDNGTDNN
+406 DDKNVTDNGKDNN
-419 IIKNNQSLS
+419 IIKNDQSLS

-435 DDNQYKHVKTDSEDL
+435 DDNQYNREIACELLRENGAHIIEWASGSE
-450 VSKVVIIATGSNN
+450 
-463 RKLGI
+463 
-468 PGEKEFSGKGVS
+468 
-480 YCAVCDGAFFK
+480 AVDYIK
-491 NENVT
+491 YRN
-496 VVGGGDSA
+496 
-504 ISEGTY
+504 
-510 LANITD
+510 
-516 HVGIVHHR
+516 GIVDIILMDVCMPDMDGFEATRLIRQLEKDRWQDIPIVAMTANAFDEDRKKALEHGMNGHIAKPF
-524 DKLRA
+524 DIDTFA
-529 QKVLQDRAFS
+529 ETVL
-539 NNKIDFTWNSNVV
+539 
-552 EIVGDDNRVTGIK
+552 
-565 MVDNQSGKLT
+565 
-575 TVDTTGVFIY
+575 
-585 IGNIPNTQ
+585 
-593 MFSNLNI
+593 
-600 TDESGWIITNSE
+600 
-612 METNIP
+612 
-618 GIFAIGDVRLKK
+618 
-630 LRQITTAVGDGGI
+630 
-643 AGQNSFEYIE
+643 EYV
-653 QFNEK
+653 KY

>member
-106 VTNGVFRW
+106 VTNGVFMW

-263 KQKMTINL
+263 KQKMTIDL
-271 EGITDKYVYMD
+271 EGIIDKYVYMD

-406 DDKNVTDNGTDNN
+406 DDKNVTDNGKDNN
-419 IIKNNQSLS
+419 IIKNDQSLS

-435 DDNQYKHVKTDSEDL
+435 DDNQYNREIACELLRENGAHIIECASGSE
-450 VSKVVIIATGSNN
+450 
-463 RKLGI
+463 
-468 PGEKEFSGKGVS
+468 
-480 YCAVCDGAFFK
+480 AVDYIK
-491 NENVT
+491 YRN
-496 VVGGGDSA
+496 
-504 ISEGTY
+504 
-510 LANITD
+510 
-516 HVGIVHHR
+516 GIVDIILMDVCMPDMDGFEATRLIRQLEKDRWQDIPIVAMTANAFDEDRKKALEHGMNGHIAKPF
-524 DKLRA
+524 DIDTFA
-529 QKVLQDRAFS
+529 ETVL
-539 NNKIDFTWNSNVV
+539 
-552 EIVGDDNRVTGIK
+552 
-565 MVDNQSGKLT
+565 
-575 TVDTTGVFIY
+575 
-585 IGNIPNTQ
+585 
-593 MFSNLNI
+593 
-600 TDESGWIITNSE
+600 
-612 METNIP
+612 
-618 GIFAIGDVRLKK
+618 
-630 LRQITTAVGDGGI
+630 
-643 AGQNSFEYIE
+643 EYV
-653 QFNEK
+653 KY

>member
-10 IAAEGT
+10 IATEGT

-87 NLKCELKHKDK
+87 NLKCELKYKDK

-106 VTNGVFRW
+106 VANGVFRW
-114 CLVSVVVEKRKN
+114 CLVSVVVDKRKN
-126 GDPVSVILMIR
+126 GEPVSVILMIR

-186 GYASIAQN
+186 GYTSIAQN

-199 DQDKVKDCLEKI
+199 NQDKVKDCLEKI

-229 RIEQGKINIENEESD
+229 RIEQGKINIEKEESD

-263 KQKMTINL
+263 KQKMTIDL
-271 EGITDKYVYMD
+271 EGIIDKYVYMD

-406 DDKNVTDNGTDNN
+406 SDKNVTDNGTDNN
-419 IIKNNQSLS
+419 IIKNDQSLS

-435 DDNQYKHVKTDSEDL
+435 DDNQYNREIACELLRENGAHIIECASGSE
-450 VSKVVIIATGSNN
+450 
-463 RKLGI
+463 
-468 PGEKEFSGKGVS
+468 
-480 YCAVCDGAFFK
+480 AVDYIK
-491 NENVT
+491 YRN
-496 VVGGGDSA
+496 
-504 ISEGTY
+504 
-510 LANITD
+510 
-516 HVGIVHHR
+516 GIVDIILMDVCMPDMDGFEATRLIRQLEKDRWQDIPIVAMTANAFDEDRKKALEHGMNGHIAKPF
-524 DKLRA
+524 DIDTFA
-529 QKVLQDRAFS
+529 ETVL
-539 NNKIDFTWNSNVV
+539 
-552 EIVGDDNRVTGIK
+552 
-565 MVDNQSGKLT
+565 
-575 TVDTTGVFIY
+575 
-585 IGNIPNTQ
+585 
-593 MFSNLNI
+593 
-600 TDESGWIITNSE
+600 
-612 METNIP
+612 
-618 GIFAIGDVRLKK
+618 
-630 LRQITTAVGDGGI
+630 
-643 AGQNSFEYIE
+643 EYV
-653 QFNEK
+653 KY

>member
-38 SDNTC
+38 SVNTC

-435 DDNQYKHVKTDSEDL
+435 DDNQYNREIACELLRENGAHIIECASGSE
-450 VSKVVIIATGSNN
+450 
-463 RKLGI
+463 
-468 PGEKEFSGKGVS
+468 
-480 YCAVCDGAFFK
+480 AVDYIK
-491 NENVT
+491 YRN
-496 VVGGGDSA
+496 
-504 ISEGTY
+504 
-510 LANITD
+510 
-516 HVGIVHHR
+516 GIVDIILMDVCMPDMDGFEATRLIRQLEKDRWQDIPIVAMTANAFDEDRKKALEHGMNGHIAKPF
-524 DKLRA
+524 DIDTFA
-529 QKVLQDRAFS
+529 ETVL
-539 NNKIDFTWNSNVV
+539 
-552 EIVGDDNRVTGIK
+552 
-565 MVDNQSGKLT
+565 
-575 TVDTTGVFIY
+575 
-585 IGNIPNTQ
+585 
-593 MFSNLNI
+593 
-600 TDESGWIITNSE
+600 
-612 METNIP
+612 
-618 GIFAIGDVRLKK
+618 
-630 LRQITTAVGDGGI
+630 
-643 AGQNSFEYIE
+643 EYV
-653 QFNEK
+653 KY

>member
-126 GDPVSVILMIR
+126 GEPVSVILMIR

-229 RIEQGKINIENEESD
+229 RIEQGKINIENEKSD

-263 KQKMTINL
+263 KQKMTIDL

-406 DDKNVTDNGTDNN
+406 DDKNVTDNGKDNN
-419 IIKNNQSLS
+419 IIKNDQSLS

-435 DDNQYKHVKTDSEDL
+435 DDNQYNGEIACELLRENGAHIIECASGSE
-450 VSKVVIIATGSNN
+450 
-463 RKLGI
+463 
-468 PGEKEFSGKGVS
+468 
-480 YCAVCDGAFFK
+480 AVDYIK
-491 NENVT
+491 YRN
-496 VVGGGDSA
+496 
-504 ISEGTY
+504 
-510 LANITD
+510 
-516 HVGIVHHR
+516 GIVDIILMDVCMPDMDGFEATRLIRQLEKDRWQDIPIVAMTANAFDEDRKKALEHGMNGHIAKPF
-524 DKLRA
+524 DIDTFA
-529 QKVLQDRAFS
+529 ETVL
-539 NNKIDFTWNSNVV
+539 
-552 EIVGDDNRVTGIK
+552 
-565 MVDNQSGKLT
+565 
-575 TVDTTGVFIY
+575 
-585 IGNIPNTQ
+585 
-593 MFSNLNI
+593 
-600 TDESGWIITNSE
+600 
-612 METNIP
+612 
-618 GIFAIGDVRLKK
+618 
-630 LRQITTAVGDGGI
+630 
-643 AGQNSFEYIE
+643 EYV
-653 QFNEK
+653 KY

>member
-10 IAAEGT
+10 IATEGT
-16 QWYGNIVSSTLQAY
+16 QWYGNVVSSTLQAY

-79 VSTLLAVD
+79 VSTFLAVD

-126 GDPVSVILMIR
+126 GEPVSVILMIR

-406 DDKNVTDNGTDNN
+406 ADKNVTDNGKDNN
-419 IIKNNQSLS
+419 IIKNDQSLS

-435 DDNQYKHVKTDSEDL
+435 DDNQYNREIACELLRENGAHIIECASGSE
-450 VSKVVIIATGSNN
+450 
-463 RKLGI
+463 
-468 PGEKEFSGKGVS
+468 
-480 YCAVCDGAFFK
+480 AVDYIK
-491 NENVT
+491 YRN
-496 VVGGGDSA
+496 
-504 ISEGTY
+504 
-510 LANITD
+510 
-516 HVGIVHHR
+516 GIVDIILMDVCMPDMDGFEATRLIRQLEKDRWQDIPIVAMTANAFDEDRKKALEHGMNGHIAKPF
-524 DKLRA
+524 DIDTFA
-529 QKVLQDRAFS
+529 ETVL
-539 NNKIDFTWNSNVV
+539 
-552 EIVGDDNRVTGIK
+552 
-565 MVDNQSGKLT
+565 
-575 TVDTTGVFIY
+575 
-585 IGNIPNTQ
+585 
-593 MFSNLNI
+593 
-600 TDESGWIITNSE
+600 
-612 METNIP
+612 
-618 GIFAIGDVRLKK
+618 
-630 LRQITTAVGDGGI
+630 
-643 AGQNSFEYIE
+643 EYV
-653 QFNEK
+653 KY

>member
-16 QWYGNIVSSTLQAY
+16 QWYGNVVSSTLQAY

-98 TEYRYKRQ
+98 IEYRYKRQ

-126 GDPVSVILMIR
+126 GEPVSVILMIR

-229 RIEQGKINIENEESD
+229 RIEQGKINIENEKSD

-263 KQKMTINL
+263 KQKMTIDL
-271 EGITDKYVYMD
+271 EGIIDKYVYMD

-321 NIHNYIIIVKDNGR
+321 NIHNYIIIVKDDGR

-406 DDKNVTDNGTDNN
+406 ADKKVTDNGTDNN

-435 DDNQYKHVKTDSEDL
+435 DDNQYNREIACELLRENGAHIIECASGSE
-450 VSKVVIIATGSNN
+450 
-463 RKLGI
+463 
-468 PGEKEFSGKGVS
+468 
-480 YCAVCDGAFFK
+480 AVDYIK
-491 NENVT
+491 YRN
-496 VVGGGDSA
+496 
-504 ISEGTY
+504 
-510 LANITD
+510 
-516 HVGIVHHR
+516 GIVDIILMDVCMPDMDGFKATRLIRQLEKDRWQDIPIVAMTANAFDEDRKKALEHGMNGHIAKPF
-524 DKLRA
+524 DIDTFA
-529 QKVLQDRAFS
+529 ETVL
-539 NNKIDFTWNSNVV
+539 
-552 EIVGDDNRVTGIK
+552 
-565 MVDNQSGKLT
+565 
-575 TVDTTGVFIY
+575 
-585 IGNIPNTQ
+585 
-593 MFSNLNI
+593 
-600 TDESGWIITNSE
+600 
-612 METNIP
+612 
-618 GIFAIGDVRLKK
+618 
-630 LRQITTAVGDGGI
+630 
-643 AGQNSFEYIE
+643 EYV
-653 QFNEK
+653 KY

>member
-98 TEYRYKRQ
+98 IEYRYKRQ

-126 GDPVSVILMIR
+126 GEPVSVILMIR

-229 RIEQGKINIENEESD
+229 RIEQGKINIENEKSD

-263 KQKMTINL
+263 KQKMTIDL

-389 GTTFTVKLPLQY
+389 GTTFTAKLPLQY

-406 DDKNVTDNGTDNN
+406 ADKNVTDNGKDNN
-419 IIKNNQSLS
+419 IIKNDQSLS

-435 DDNQYKHVKTDSEDL
+435 DDNQYNREIACELLRENGAHIIECASGSE
-450 VSKVVIIATGSNN
+450 
-463 RKLGI
+463 
-468 PGEKEFSGKGVS
+468 
-480 YCAVCDGAFFK
+480 AVDYIK
-491 NENVT
+491 YRN
-496 VVGGGDSA
+496 
-504 ISEGTY
+504 
-510 LANITD
+510 
-516 HVGIVHHR
+516 GIVDIILMDVCMPDMDGFEATRLIRQLEKDRWQDIPIVAMTANAFDEDRKKALEHGMNGHIAKPF
-524 DKLRA
+524 DIDTFA
-529 QKVLQDRAFS
+529 ETVL
-539 NNKIDFTWNSNVV
+539 
-552 EIVGDDNRVTGIK
+552 
-565 MVDNQSGKLT
+565 
-575 TVDTTGVFIY
+575 
-585 IGNIPNTQ
+585 
-593 MFSNLNI
+593 
-600 TDESGWIITNSE
+600 
-612 METNIP
+612 
-618 GIFAIGDVRLKK
+618 
-630 LRQITTAVGDGGI
+630 
-643 AGQNSFEYIE
+643 EYV
-653 QFNEK
+653 KY

>member
-10 IAAEGT
+10 IATEGT

-126 GDPVSVILMIR
+126 GEPVSVILMIR

-401 VVRTQ
+401 VVSTQ
-406 DDKNVTDNGTDNN
+406 ADKNVTDNGKDNN
-419 IIKNNQSLS
+419 IIKNDQSLS

-435 DDNQYKHVKTDSEDL
+435 DDNQYNREIACELLRENGAHIIECASGSE
-450 VSKVVIIATGSNN
+450 
-463 RKLGI
+463 
-468 PGEKEFSGKGVS
+468 
-480 YCAVCDGAFFK
+480 AVDYIK
-491 NENVT
+491 YRN
-496 VVGGGDSA
+496 
-504 ISEGTY
+504 
-510 LANITD
+510 
-516 HVGIVHHR
+516 GIVDIILMDVCMPDMDGFEATRLIRQLEKDRWQDIPIVAMTANAFDEDRKKALEHGMNGHIAKPF
-524 DKLRA
+524 DIDTFA
-529 QKVLQDRAFS
+529 ETVL
-539 NNKIDFTWNSNVV
+539 
-552 EIVGDDNRVTGIK
+552 
-565 MVDNQSGKLT
+565 
-575 TVDTTGVFIY
+575 
-585 IGNIPNTQ
+585 
-593 MFSNLNI
+593 
-600 TDESGWIITNSE
+600 
-612 METNIP
+612 
-618 GIFAIGDVRLKK
+618 
-630 LRQITTAVGDGGI
+630 
-643 AGQNSFEYIE
+643 EYV
-653 QFNEK
+653 KY